1 MARAYAVSAIDHQ
14 FPAVGSR
21 DIGSVRGAGRYG
33 RVVMSATGVLVER
46 DAELRVLER
55 ALEDVE
61 GGRSRAVGIV
71 GEPGIGKSRLLGECG
86 ARAAARGHVVL
97 AGRAAE
103 LERDV
108 PFAVWVDALD
118 GHLSDCGPALLD
130 GMGADELADLA
141 VALPAVS
148 RTTAVAPAVAVE
160 RHRVARAVRRLLGRS
175 AAARPVTLL
184 LDDVH
189 WADPASADV
198 ISLLL
203 HRPPNGPVLLALAA
217 RTGRAPELQG
227 GLETAARHRTA
238 EVVEVGPLS
247 REAAAALMR
256 GVGSTARERLY
267 AESGG
272 NPFYLE
278 ELLRAGSG
286 ASGGS
291 RPAGAPGV
299 PRAVMAALAGEI
311 ARLDAEARLTAQGGA
326 VAGDPF
332 DPVVAAAAAD
342 VDEPVALAALD
353 SLLVVDLVRPTE
365 HARRFRFRHPLVRR
379 AVYESAG
386 GGWRLEAHARA
397 ADALAA
403 RGATPAERAH
413 HVERAA
419 HAGDLD
425 AVELLAHAAAQTV
438 LSAPATAAGWYEAA
452 VRLLPSS
459 AECDERRLEL
469 LLSQAEA
476 LASLGRAV
484 EARDVLRR
492 VLAMLPG
499 DALDRRARVTVKL
512 AELEALWTQEPEA
525 ARRLLEAE
533 RAALAEVAPG
543 AAAELTLAMATERN
557 EYGDFAPVLEFAEQA
572 RVGARAAGDRPLEAL
587 AAAMAADAAN
597 NGLRGD
603 DADAVAA
610 VDRKIAEAGAL
621 IDGLPDE
628 QVAEHLD
635 MLLTLAIARLFS
647 GDFLGA
653 RAAAER
659 GVTLARQTRQGL
671 LTPAFV
677 CVRGFLD
684 QELGRLDAAQAD
696 QEEALDSALL
706 SGNVQVTYWA
716 SIESSVIALL
726 RGEIEAALEHGRVA
740 WELLGTREYSQA
752 GFVVAD
758 ARLAAGDPMG
768 ARAALEAFGWV
779 RPQMWALDR
788 VRAAEIAVR
797 VLLALERL
805 DEAAAWADRV
815 PRESGGRR
823 TGIFGAIDA
832 CARAGVLLA
841 TGAPEEA
848 ARAAAAGVAEAEAA
862 SAPVWAGR
870 CRTLAGEALASA
882 GRTDAALD
890 QLRRAASDLDALGAF
905 GPRDAALKVLR
916 RLGDRPR
923 PPART
928 AAASDGDDRRLAR
941 LTPREREVAME
952 VAAGRTNA
960 QIAHRLHLSE
970 RTVEKHVSNLLT
982 KLGLNT
988 RAEVVRLMARHT
1000 A

>member
-1 MARAYAVSAIDHQ
+1 M
-14 FPAVGSR
+14 
-21 DIGSVRGAGRYG
+21 
-33 RVVMSATGVLVER
+33 LVER

-55 ALEDVE
+55 ALDEAQ
-61 GGRSRAVGIV
+61 GGRSRAVGIL
-71 GEPGIGKSRLLGECG
+71 GEPGIGKSRLLGEFG

-108 PFAVWVDALD
+108 PFALWVDALD
-118 GHLSDCGPALLD
+118 GHLSDSGAALLE
-130 GMGADELADLA
+130 GVPADELADLA
-141 VALPAVS
+141 VAFPAVS
-148 RTTAVAPAVAVE
+148 RMTAVAPAVAVE
-160 RHRVARAVRRLLGRS
+160 RHRVARAVRRLLAQS

-198 ISLLL
+198 IALLL
-203 HRPPNGPVLLALAA
+203 HRPPEGAVLLALAA
-217 RTGRAPELQG
+217 RTGRAPELQVR
-227 GLETAARHRTA
+227 LETAARHGTA

-247 REAAAALMR
+247 REGAAALMP

-299 PRAVMAALAGEI
+299 PRAVVAALAGEI
-311 ARLDAEARLTAQGGA
+311 AGLDEGARVTAQGGA

-332 DPVVAAAAAD
+332 DPTIAAAAAD
-342 VDEPVALAALD
+342 VDEPAALAALD
-353 SLLVVDLVRPTE
+353 SLLTVDLVRSTE
-365 HARRFRFRHPLVRR
+365 HPRRFRFRHPLVRR

-386 GGWRLEAHARA
+386 GGWRLAAHARA

-403 RGATPAERAH
+403 RGARPAECAH

-425 AVELLAHAAAQTV
+425 AVDLLALAAAQTA
-438 LSAPATAAGWYEAA
+438 LSAPATAAGWYEGAL
-452 VRLLPSS
+452 RLLPSD
-459 AECDERRLEL
+459 AEWDERRLEL
-469 LLSQAEA
+469 LLSQAQA
-476 LASLGRAV
+476 LASVGKAI

-499 DALDRRARVTVKL
+499 DALDRRARVTVQL
-512 AELEALWTQEPEA
+512 AQLEALWTQEPEA

-533 RAALAEVAPG
+533 QAELAVVAPG

-557 EYGDFAPVLEFAEQA
+557 EYGDFAAVLEFAEQA
-572 RVGARAAGDRPLEAL
+572 RIGARVAGDRPLEAV

-597 NGLRGD
+597 NTLRGD
-603 DADAVAA
+603 DPEAVAA
-610 VDRKIAEAGAL
+610 VDRKIAEAGTL
-621 IDGLPDE
+621 IEGLSDE
-628 QVAEHLD
+628 QVTTRLD
-635 MLLTLAIARLFS
+635 TLLTLAIVRLFS

-696 QEEALDSALL
+696 QDEALDSALL

-716 SIESSVIALL
+716 SIESSVLALL
-726 RGEIEAALEHGRVA
+726 RGEIEAALEHGQVA

-752 GFVVAD
+752 GFVVGD
-758 ARLAAGDPMG
+758 ARLAAGDPAG
-768 ARAALEAFGWV
+768 AREALEAFGWV
-779 RPQMWALDR
+779 RPQLWTLDR
-788 VRAAEIAVR
+788 VKAAEIAVR
-797 VLLALERL
+797 VLLALGHL
-805 DEAAAWADRV
+805 DEAATWAERV
-815 PRESGGRR
+815 PYESGGRR

-832 CARAGVLLA
+832 RARASVLLA

-848 ARAAAAGVAEAEAA
+848 ARVADAGVAAAEAA
-862 SAPVWAGR
+862 HAPLWAGR

-882 GRTDAALD
+882 GQTDAALD
-890 QLRRAASDLDALGAF
+890 RLRRVASDLDALGAF
-905 GPRDAALKVLR
+905 GLRGAALKVLR

-923 PPART
+923 PPAR
-928 AAASDGDDRRLAR
+928 AAAAADGHDHRLAR
-941 LTPREREVAME
+941 LTPREREVATE

-970 RTVEKHVSNLLT
+970 RTVEKHVSNVLT
-982 KLGLNT
+982 KLGLST
-988 RAEVVRLMARHT
+988 RAEVVRLMARDT

>member
-1 MARAYAVSAIDHQ
+1 V
-14 FPAVGSR
+14 P
-21 DIGSVRGAGRYG
+21 VRGAERYG
-33 RVVMSATGVLVER
+33 RVVTSATGVLVER

-55 ALEDVE
+55 ALGDLEA
-61 GGRSRAVGIV
+61 GRSRAVGVV
-71 GEPGIGKSRLLGECG
+71 GEPGIGKSRLLGEFG
-86 ARAAARGHVVL
+86 ARAGARGHVVL

-103 LERDV
+103 LERDI
-108 PFAVWVDALD
+108 PFALWVDALD
-118 GHLSDCGPALLD
+118 GHVSDRGAGLLE
-130 GMGADELADLA
+130 GMEDDELADLA
-141 VALPAVS
+141 VAFPAVA

-160 RHRVARAVRRLLGRS
+160 RHRVARAVRRLLARS

-198 ISLLL
+198 IALLL
-203 HRPPNGPVLLALAA
+203 HRPPDGAVLLGLAA
-217 RTGRAPELQG
+217 RTGRAPGLAER
-227 GLETAARHRTA
+227 LETAARHRTA

-247 REAAAALMR
+247 HEAAAVLMP
-256 GVGSTARERLY
+256 GVGPTARERLY

-278 ELLRAGSG
+278 ELLRAGSE
-286 ASGGS
+286 ATGGS

-299 PRAVMAALAGEI
+299 PRAVRAALAGEI
-311 ARLDAEARLTAQGGA
+311 GALDGEARLTAQGGA

-332 DPVVAAAAAD
+332 DPAIAAAAAD
-342 VDEPVALAALD
+342 VDESVALAALD
-353 SLLVVDLVRPTE
+353 SLLTVGLVRPTE
-365 HARRFRFRHPLVRR
+365 HPRRFRFRHPLVRR

-386 GGWRLEAHARA
+386 GGWRLAAHARA
-397 ADALAA
+397 SDALAG
-403 RGATPAERAH
+403 RGATAAERAH

-425 AVELLAHAAAQTV
+425 AVELLTLAAAETV

-452 VRLLPSS
+452 LRLLPGG
-459 AECDERRLEL
+459 AEWDERRLEL

-476 LASLGRAV
+476 LASVGRAV

-499 DALDRRARVTVKL
+499 YALDRRARVTVKL
-512 AELEALWTQEPEA
+512 AQLEALWTQEPEA

-533 RAALAEVAPG
+533 RTALADVAPG

-557 EYGDFAPVLEFAEQA
+557 EYGDFPAVREFAEQA
-572 RVGARAAGDRPLEAL
+572 RAGAHAAGDRPLEAV

-597 NGLRGD
+597 NTLRGD
-603 DADAVAA
+603 DPDAVAA

-621 IDGLPDE
+621 IDGLSDE
-628 QVAEHLD
+628 QVSTRLD
-635 MLLTLAIARLFS
+635 MLLTLAIVRLFS

-659 GVTLARQTRQGL
+659 GVALARQTRQGL

-677 CVRGFLD
+677 CVRGFVD

-716 SIESSVIALL
+716 SIESSVLALL
-726 RGEIEAALEHGRVA
+726 RGEVDAALEHGRVA
-740 WELLGTREYSQA
+740 WDLLGTREYSQA

-758 ARLAAGDPMG
+758 ASLAAGDPEG
-768 ARAALEAFGWV
+768 ALTALEAFGWV
-779 RPQMWALDR
+779 RPQLWTLDR
-788 VRAAEIAVR
+788 VKAAEIAVR
-797 VLLALERL
+797 VLLALGRL
-805 DEAAAWADRV
+805 DEATEWADRL
-815 PRESGGRR
+815 PYESGGRR

-832 CARAGVLLA
+832 RARAGVLLA

-848 ARAAAAGVAEAEAA
+848 ARVAAAGVAAAEAA
-862 SAPVWAGR
+862 SAPLWAGR

-882 GRTDAALD
+882 GRTDAARD
-890 QLRRAASDLDALGAF
+890 HLRRAATDLDALRAF

-928 AAASDGDDRRLAR
+928 AAAPDGADSRLAR
-941 LTPREREVAME
+941 LSPREREVAIE
-952 VAAGRTNA
+952 VAAGRTNG

-988 RAEVVRLMARHT
+988 RAEVVRLMARDT